1 MAAMHAVEVADGKR
15 DAIVAGLGKS
25 ANDLHAAIAG
35 RDSEKR
41 PEGFD
46 KPQFYPAA
54 GVAVQRLGLAARR
67 VA

>member
-35 RDSEKR
+35 ERLREKT
-41 PEGFD
+41 G
-46 KPQFYPAA
+46 
-54 GVAVQRLGLAARR
+54 RL
-67 VA
+67 

>member
-35 RDSEKR
+35 EETPRKDRKALINLNFTLQQGSR
-41 PEGFD
+41 SS
-46 KPQFYPAA
+46 A
-54 GVAVQRLGLAARR
+54 
-67 VA
+67 